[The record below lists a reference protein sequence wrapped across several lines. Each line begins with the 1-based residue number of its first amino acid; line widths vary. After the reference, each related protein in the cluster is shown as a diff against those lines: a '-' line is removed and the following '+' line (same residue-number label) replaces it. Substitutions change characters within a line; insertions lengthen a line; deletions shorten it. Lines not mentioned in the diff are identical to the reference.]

1 MMRLLAGLMTVALLL
16 ASCGS
21 SDHSRALVAESGPLT
36 IYSTTDRAVFDPVIA
51 DFRAVYPNVEIRY
64 VDLDAAELDRRFR
77 AESAK
82 GRSPADLLLSAAM
95 DLQVRLVNEGYAAP
109 HTSLNSAQLPGWARW
124 RDEAIGFTFEPVVM
138 VFNRRVMAGRK
149 IPRTRPEL
157 LAAVRADPQFW
168 KGRIGTYDAR
178 RSSVG
183 YLVASQDARQSSDFG
198 AIAEAFRDAGL
209 VTADTSGEV
218 LDRIEDGELALG
230 YNVLG
235 SYARARVENSRLLQI
250 VYPADYTLAVARTA
264 VIPRTAANSRAAH
277 LFLDYL
283 ISIRGQQALTNQSTL
298 SAVRPEISGR
308 YSRMGIAESSV
319 GQLRPIP
326 LGPGLLV
333 YLDQQKRER
342 LLALWSGEPR

>member
-1 MMRLLAGLMTVALLL
+1 MIRTPRWMIAVALLASGCGGDRDERSL
-16 ASCGS
+16 ATE
-21 SDHSRALVAESGPLT
+21 AGPLT

-51 DFRAVYPNVEIRY
+51 DFSKAHPDVTIEY
-64 VDLDAAELDRRFR
+64 VDLEAADLDRRFR
-77 AESAK
+77 EESAK
-82 GRSPADLLLSAAM
+82 GRSSADLLLSAAM
-95 DLQVRLVNEGYAAP
+95 DLQVRLVNDGFAAA
-109 HTSLNSAQLPGWARW
+109 HTSPNTAMLPQWARW

-138 VFNRRVMAGRK
+138 VFNRRAMAGRR
-149 IPRTRPEL
+149 IPQTRQQL
-157 LAAVRADPQFW
+157 LAAVRADPGFW
-168 KGRIGTYDAR
+168 TGRIGTYDAR
-178 RSSVG
+178 YSSVG

-198 AIAEAFRDAGL
+198 AMAEAFRDAGL
-209 VTADTSGEV
+209 VTADTSGEI

-235 SYARARVENSRLLQI
+235 SYARARARNSSQLRI

-264 VIPRTAANSRAAH
+264 VIPRTASNGRAAH

-298 SAVRPEISGR
+298 NAVRPEIVGR
-308 YSRMGIAESSV
+308 YSSMGIAESSV

-333 YLDQQKRER
+333 YLDRQKRER
-342 LLALWSGEPR
+342 LLALWRGDSR